1 MGLLFEVLSFSMT
14 FFWAYFVCITKPPL
28 GIYIYIYVGFDP
40 VHFQLQLDPQ
50 MILSLLWVFE
60 VPIIHHLLS
69 IFNASQLK
77 SILYW
82 LSQKNWFG
90 FLRKGTILLFGHRQR
105 HLPRGP
111 RPSPRTSRKSRRWR
125 KAPRSRGQHSDC
137 IDGSHQE
144 KRTSVNVQIYVETAS
159 IFVDILTD
167 FNRFW
172 YILTLDQHLY

>member
-28 GIYIYIYVGFDP
+28 GIYIYVGFDP

-77 SILYW
+77 SILP
-82 LSQKNWFG
+82 LLVIPKKLIWF
-90 FLRKGTILLFGHRQR
+90 
-105 HLPRGP
+105 
-111 RPSPRTSRKSRRWR
+111 S
-125 KAPRSRGQHSDC
+125 
-137 IDGSHQE
+137 
-144 KRTSVNVQIYVETAS
+144 
-159 IFVDILTD
+159 
-167 FNRFW
+167 
-172 YILTLDQHLY
+172 